1 MKTSLY
7 IDLSPIYKLL
17 TALHQKVKFS
27 LKICIPKN
35 LY

>member
-1 MKTSLY
+1 METSLY
-7 IDLSPIYKLL
+7 MNLSPMHKLL

-27 LKICIPKN
+27 LKISIPKN